1 MTCAV
6 RVCLSLTASVALAG
20 VRVTLKAAEKV
31 IVALA
36 ETFGLA
42 LLRAFTVTDPPAG
55 MACGAEYRVLSGAVC
70 ELRIDPA
77 AELPST
83 TPLTSHVTDVSC
95 APVTVA

>member
-1 MTCAV
+1 MTWAV
-6 RVCLSLTASVALAG
+6 KVCLSLTARVALEG
-20 VRVTLKAAEKV
+20 VRVTLIAAVNV

-36 ETFGLA
+36 ETLGLA

-55 MACGAEYRVLSGAVC
+55 MACGVEYIVLSGAVC
-70 ELRIDPA
+70 ELRIVPA
-77 AELPST
+77 ATLPST